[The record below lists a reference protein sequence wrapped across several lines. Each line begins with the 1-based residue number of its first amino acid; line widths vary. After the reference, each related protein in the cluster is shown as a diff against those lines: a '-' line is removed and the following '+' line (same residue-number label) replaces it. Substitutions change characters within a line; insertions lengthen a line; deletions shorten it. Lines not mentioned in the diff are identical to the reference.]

1 MFGPLPIFWGPFE
14 FFEGHILPS
23 VKHNPIRF
31 FYKSWT
37 YPYNMQGPSYI
48 ALKFRGSA
56 SSPVQIGRSLRK
68 QGEVIDCCI
77 QKTEK
82 KQSLIR
88 LFSNWDKKKHTR
100 KNSHWSDCY
109 LLSILRN
116 LVGKFE
122 IHMILLS
129 LYFIYLSTSLHLSEV
144 SGIFDLLPTWA
155 FPSEN
160 VT

>member
-1 MFGPLPIFWGPFE
+1 MCFVVTCWERADLLALVCGVFCEFVTFPLVSWVRCGTWLYRFLIFAP
-14 FFEGHILPS
+14 LLTSPS
-23 VKHNPIRF
+23 STNRE
-31 FYKSWT
+31 
-37 YPYNMQGPSYI
+37 
-48 ALKFRGSA
+48 KFKK
-56 SSPVQIGRSLRK
+56 IERSDRLLHP
-68 QGEVIDCCI
+68 EDW
-77 QKTEK
+77 K
-82 KQSLIR
+82 KNQSLIR
-88 LFSNWDKKKHTR
+88 LFSNWDKKKKHT

-129 LYFIYLSTSLHLSEV
+129 LYLIYLSTSLHLSEV